1 MYDGPNALAW
11 FAGLGALG
19 MLLLGKRPASAV
31 DYGPTTVPII
41 AGTPYLW
48 IVRLG
53 PGTHQDAARGVVE
66 SKGATM
72 VEFAEA
78 STPPFWATS
87 DDPGTTRVLSF
98 KATPQGDSTV
108 TLGQDFYGIGRLE
121 RVIRL

>member
-19 MLLLGKRPASAV
+19 MILLGKRPATAV
-31 DYGPTTVPII
+31 DYGPTTVPIL
-41 AGTPYLW
+41 AGESYLW
-48 IVRLG
+48 IVRLS
-53 PGTHQDAARGVVE
+53 PLTHEDAARAIVE

-72 VEFAEA
+72 VEFASA
-78 STPPFWATS
+78 SVPPFWATS
-87 DDPGTTRVLSF
+87 EDPGSERIISF
-98 KATPQGDSTV
+98 KATPQGNSTV